1 MYVYN
6 LTAVVEQSVLA
17 DWQEWFATVY
27 EPTLAAQEGLKVRV
41 YKVLGAEEAQFA
53 IHHEMS
59 TTSDLQEF
67 VKGQLQALVNQASKR
82 FGEKV
87 LFFGTALHLNKE
99 F

>member
-1 MYVYN
+1 M
-6 LTAVVEQSVLA
+6 TSHVEREALS
-17 DWQEWFATVY
+17 DATGK
-27 EPTLAAQEGLKVRV
+27 PHS
-41 YKVLGAEEAQFA
+41 AQFA

-87 LFFGTALHLNKE
+87 LFFGTTLYLNKE

>member
-1 MYVYN
+1 MERQP
-6 LTAVVEQSVLA
+6 LPDATCQSH
-17 DWQEWFATVY
+17 
-27 EPTLAAQEGLKVRV
+27 G
-41 YKVLGAEEAQFA
+41 AQFA

-87 LFFGTALHLNKE
+87 LFFGTTLHLNKE